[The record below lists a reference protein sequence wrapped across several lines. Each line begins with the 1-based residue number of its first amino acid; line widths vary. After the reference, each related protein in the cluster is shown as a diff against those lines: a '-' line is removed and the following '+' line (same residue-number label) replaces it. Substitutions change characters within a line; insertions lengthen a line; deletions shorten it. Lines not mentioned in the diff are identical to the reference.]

1 MSDNSAPVRVSERDR
16 DYIRR
21 LGEYKRLAHED
32 MRAWHLAL
40 SINERLSRS
49 LAFVRRNRPVVKHNR
64 GAGSTELLYE
74 RADAL
79 GLRTRD

>member
-1 MSDNSAPVRVSERDR
+1 MSEVSTEIRVSERDR
-16 DYIRR
+16 EYIRR
-21 LGEYKRLAHED
+21 LGEYKRQARED

-40 SINERLSRS
+40 PINERLSRS
-49 LAFVRRNRPVVKHNR
+49 LAFIRRNRPVVQHGR
-64 GAGSTELLYE
+64 GVGATELFYE